1 MKSEHRSN
9 KKTGTRGCMQSI
21 SVPVSFFRE
30 KIRFFYTAPC
40 AIMASAT
47 FRKPAMFAP
56 AT

>member
-1 MKSEHRSN
+1 MEYAKA
-9 KKTGTRGCMQSI
+9 TGALCIRWLLIRGVILNQ
-21 SVPVSFFRE
+21 
-30 KIRFFYTAPC
+30 TAPC